1 MLMTSSALIP
11 SKVMCLGLLVVSAL
25 QFVSCQHDGQGDDK
39 KNSEVEEGKNRE
51 DGKKR
56 DVGQVHLDVIL
67 IRRPLPLLINKILVV
82 LARSSPLE

>member
-1 MLMTSSALIP
+1 
-11 SKVMCLGLLVVSAL
+11 MCLCLLVVSAW
-25 QFVSCQHDGQGDDK
+25 QFVSCQHDGQGADK

-56 DVGQVHLDVIL
+56 DGGQVHLNVIL